1 MKKDVIL
8 FLLLITGMLTGC
20 IKDNM
25 DDCHRSYTLLF
36 RYTGDGTTDIFRQKV
51 TKVDLYV
58 YNAETKQL
66 VETYTVDRAALEQLQ
81 GITFDNLAP
90 GNYEAVC
97 WGNAGEHSL
106 VDKCENKEQGSIASP
121 EYYGGTSIATNDEL
135 YHAVKS
141 FTISRAWED
150 VKETCDFTCAHINLK
165 VRMEGFEN
173 MFFPLTK
180 GTSDTCPVGLRMT
193 SLAGCCHF
201 NGEPSETLVTYTPET
216 VRSAES
222 ETAYEAVFCT
232 LRFEDE
238 NDIELQ
244 LINPATSEPFHTLS
258 MEKYLADNNL
268 SVVDKQEVE
277 LSILIRFENG
287 GVGITVQPFKEEDI
301 HPGLD
306 EKKQETYL

>member
-1 MKKDVIL
+1 MKKDIL
-8 FLLLITGMLTGC
+8 FLLLLIPCILIGC
-20 IKDNM
+20 IKDNL

-81 GITFDNLAP
+81 GITLNNLAP
-90 GNYEAVC
+90 GNYEAIC
-97 WGNAGEHSL
+97 WGNAGEHSE
-106 VDKCENKEQGSIASP
+106 VDDSEHEAHGSIASP
-121 EYYGGTSIATNDEL
+121 EYYDGTAIDTNDEL
-135 YHAVKS
+135 YHAAKS

-173 MFFPLTK
+173 AVFPLTK
-180 GTSDTCPVGLRMT
+180 AAGDACPVGLRMT

-201 NGEPSETLVTYTPET
+201 NGKPSETLVAYTPEA
-216 VRSAES
+216 VRAAGS

-244 LINPATSEPFHTLS
+244 LTDPATGQPFHTLS
-258 MEKYLADNNL
+258 VEQYLADNNL
-268 SVVDKQEVE
+268 SVEDRQEVE
-277 LSILIRFENG
+277 LSILIRFEGG
-287 GVGITVQPFKEEDI
+287 GVGVTVKPFEEEEI
-301 HPGLD
+301 HPGMD
-306 EKKQETYL
+306 EK

>member
-8 FLLLITGMLTGC
+8 FLLLIPCIFTGC

-25 DDCHRSYTLLF
+25 DDCRRSYTLLF
-36 RYTGDGTTDIFRQKV
+36 RYTGDGTADIFRQKV

-66 VETYTVDRAALEQLQ
+66 VETYSVDRAALEQLQ
-81 GITFDNLAP
+81 GITLNNLAP
-90 GNYEAVC
+90 GNYEAIC
-97 WGNAGEHSL
+97 WGNAAEHSA
-106 VDKCENKEQGSIASP
+106 VDKCEHREQGSIASP
-121 EYYGGTSIATNDEL
+121 EYYGGTPITTNDEL

-150 VKETCDFTCAHINLK
+150 VKETCDFTCAHVNLK

-173 MFFPLTK
+173 AIFPLTK
-180 GTSDTCPVGLRMT
+180 SGDNACPVGLRLT
-193 SLAGCCHF
+193 SLSGCCHF
-201 NGEPSETLVTYTPET
+201 NGEPSETLVDYTPEA
-216 VRSAES
+216 VRAAES

-244 LINPATSEPFHTLS
+244 LTHPATGEPFYRLS
-258 MEKYLADNNL
+258 MEQYLTDNNL
-268 SVVDKQEVE
+268 SVEDRQEVE
-277 LSILIRFENG
+277 LSILVRFESG
-287 GVGITVQPFKEEDI
+287 GVGITVQPFEEEDI
-301 HPGLD
+301 HPGMD
-306 EKKQETYL
+306 EK

>member
-1 MKKDVIL
+1 MKKHI
-8 FLLLITGMLTGC
+8 LLLLLLLPGIFTGC

-25 DDCHRSYTLLF
+25 DECHRSYTLLF
-36 RYTGDGTTDIFRQKV
+36 RYTGDGDTDIFRQKV

-81 GITFDNLAP
+81 GITLNNLAP
-90 GNYEAVC
+90 GNYEAIC
-97 WGNAGEHSL
+97 WGNAGEHSS

-135 YHAVKS
+135 YHAVKG

-165 VRMEGFEN
+165 VRMEGFDDAI
-173 MFFPLTK
+173 FPLTR
-180 GTSDTCPVGLRMT
+180 GTNSACPVGLRMT
-193 SLAGCCHF
+193 SLSGCCHF
-201 NGEPSETLVTYTPET
+201 NGEPSESLVAYAPET

-222 ETAYEAVFCT
+222 ATAYEAVFCT
-232 LRFEDE
+232 LRFADE

-244 LINPATSEPFHTLS
+244 LTNPATGEPFHTLS

-268 SVVDKQEVE
+268 SVEDKQEVE
-277 LSILIRFENG
+277 LSILIRFEG
-287 GVGITVQPFKEEDI
+287 SGVGITVQPFEEEDI
-301 HPGLD
+301 HPGMD
-306 EKKQETYL
+306 DKNM